1 MRTSIIGSWI
11 SCGRLLACAAVLFCS
26 VPAAFAHDTGGDSAC
41 PCGKART
48 MAGRIAMDK
57 IVVLDAEPRGGPR
70 EAPEAT
76 DLLHCDLEIE
86 VVPSSATNIIG
97 TNTMTVKSLVD
108 GLTQFTFRLRSQYNI
123 SSATIGGTPVSVS
136 TQSTTTRVAT
146 LDRAYNTNE
155 TFDLTIS
162 YSGGA
167 VSPGFGS
174 IEFTTHSG
182 ADIVYTLSEPYYSYT
197 WWPVKDGDFAEP
209 GDNGDK
215 FTLDLAVIAPNG
227 MVSASNG
234 LLQGV
239 DALSGSRERYRWST
253 DYPTAPYL
261 ACFSTTNYN
270 TYQVNYT
277 PIAGGSMPVLFYLYP
292 ESDNTTNRNAWFKA
306 VDMMYTLR
314 DYYGEYPFVDEKY
327 GMYQCSFGGG
337 MEHQTFTAQGTFNE
351 RVTVHELGHQ
361 WWGDM
366 VTCKTW
372 HDIWLNEGFA
382 TYTEAIWEEKQPGS
396 SGLPALKASMASKKY
411 TGGGSV
417 YVTTGELSSV
427 GAIFD
432 GDTTYDKAGWVVHM
446 MRHVLGDADFWSM
459 LAAYRTAYE
468 GGAAT
473 TADFQAICE
482 GFYPGGDLD
491 WFFQEW
497 VFGEYL
503 PSYAYGWQSVN
514 VNGQDYLRLRIQ
526 QTQSGSIQRFTMP
539 IDVRVNGTT
548 DYVVFNDHDPQYFV
562 IPLPTPASTVA
573 LDPDAW
579 ILTGSITP
587 VSYISGPPK
596 VVQVSP
602 LPGDALACDASLTDV
617 TIAFD
622 TGVNAAAGQFSLVGD
637 ATGAAAV
644 SFAYNSGNNTVT
656 LSSATPLPA
665 DTYTLTISDA
675 LTAIGSSQPLDGE
688 ISDPNNPASLPSGN
702 GVAGGAAVLSFTIE
716 ARPTADI
723 NGDCSVGMDDVELFV
738 DVLLG
743 DETNEPYLSNSDIDG
758 SGLPPNG
765 EDIAA
770 FVAAYLAP

>member
-1 MRTSIIGSWI
+1 MHTSTNGSNFI
-11 SCGRLLACAAVLFCS
+11 RGLLSACAALCLIGNS
-26 VPAAFAHDTGGDSAC
+26 TAFAHGDDGLDHRG
-41 PCGKART
+41 CGKART
-48 MAGRIAMDK
+48 LAGRIALDEMK
-57 IVVLDAEPRGGPR
+57 VLNNESIAGPR
-70 EAPEAT
+70 EASEDT

-86 VVPSSATNIIG
+86 VVPGSATNIIG
-97 TNTMTVKSLVD
+97 TNTLTVQSLVD
-108 GLTQFTFRLRSQYNI
+108 GLTEFTFRLRSQYNI
-123 SSATIGGTPVSVS
+123 SSATIDGTPVSVS

-146 LDRAYNTNE
+146 LDRTYNTGE
-155 TFDLTIS
+155 TFNLTIS

-182 ADIVYTLSEPYYSYT
+182 QDLVYTLSEPYYSYT
-197 WWPVKDGDFAEP
+197 WWPVKDGDYAEP

-215 FTLDLAVIAPNG
+215 FTLELAVIAPSG

-234 LLQGV
+234 LLQGI

-253 DYPTAPYL
+253 NYPLAPYL

-270 TYQVNYT
+270 TYQLNYT

-292 ESDNTTNRNAWFKA
+292 ESDNTSNRNAWFKA
-306 VDMMYTLR
+306 VDMIYTLR

-327 GMYQCSFGGG
+327 GMYQCAFGGG
-337 MEHQTFTAQGTFNE
+337 MEHQTFTAQGTFSE

-382 TYTEAIWEEKQPGS
+382 TYTEALWEEKQPGS
-396 SGLPALKASMASKKY
+396 SGLPALQASMALKRY

-417 YVTTGELSSV
+417 YVTSGELGSV

-446 MRHVLGDADFWSM
+446 LRHVLGDDQFWAM
-459 LAAYRTAYE
+459 LAGYRAAYE
-468 GGAAT
+468 GSAAT

-482 GFYPGGDLD
+482 AYYPGGDLD

-503 PSYAYGWQSVN
+503 PSYSSGWQSVN
-514 VNGQDYLRLRIQ
+514 INGKDYLRLRVD
-526 QTQSGSIQRFTMP
+526 QTQSGSYQRFTMP

-548 DYVVFNDHDPQYFV
+548 DYVVFNEYDPQWFV
-562 IPLPTPASTVA
+562 IPLPGPASTVQ

-579 ILTGSITP
+579 ILTGSIVPT
-587 VSYISGPPK
+587 SYVTGPAK
-596 VVQVSP
+596 IVETSP
-602 LPGDALACDASLTDV
+602 APGDVLSCDTSLTELS
-617 TIAFD
+617 IWFD
-622 TGVNAAAGQFSLVGD
+622 ADVNAAAGQFSLVGD
-637 ATGAAAV
+637 QTGVASV
-644 SFAYNSGNNTVT
+644 SFAYDSGADEVT
-656 LSSATPLPA
+656 LTSATPLPP
-665 DTYTLTISDA
+665 DTYTLTVSDA
-675 LTAIGSSQPLDGE
+675 LTAAGSNQALDGE
-688 ISDPNNPASLPSGN
+688 IPDAADPASLPSGN
-702 GVAGGAAVLSFTIE
+702 GVAGGDAVLTFVIE
-716 ARPTADI
+716 ARPLADI
-723 NGDCSVGMDDVELFV
+723 NGDCSVAQDDVELFV

-743 DETNEPYLSNSDIDG
+743 DETNEPYVSNSDIDG
-758 SGLPPNG
+758 SGLPPDGN
-765 EDIAA
+765 DIAA
-770 FVAAYLAP
+770 FIAAYLNP